1 MAKKVIYLLGLILI
15 LGLPLFLVFSQ
26 EEGPQ
31 ACCRLIRDFTNVNSA
46 CRKGAIVGN
55 RDEGPCSLGEP
66 TKVDEWGLCCT
77 LNAVAKVTNY
87 IFYFFM
93 LLAVAF
99 GIYAAFLFLTA
110 GGEEEKIK
118 KARATLLYIVIAI
131 VVAVL
136 ARFLPT
142 FVSGI
147 LR

>member
-1 MAKKVIYLLGLILI
+1 MAKKVIYLLSLL
-15 LGLPLFLVFSQ
+15 LLVLPLFLTFAQ
-26 EEGPQ
+26 LEEGPQ
-31 ACCRLIRDFTNVNSA
+31 ACCKLVRDFKNVNMQ
-46 CRKGAIVGN
+46 CTKGTVVGN
-55 RDEGPCSLGEP
+55 PDEGPCTLGSVV
-66 TKVDEWGLCCT
+66 KVDEWGVCCT

-99 GIYAAFLFLTA
+99 GVYAAFLFLTA
-110 GGEEEKIK
+110 GGDEDKIK
-118 KARATLLYIVIAI
+118 KARGTLLYIVIAI

-142 FVSGI
+142 FVGGI